1 LIQRALNSAIA
12 SSRVDA
18 AFAGAPTD
26 TRLLVMQTLGDREA
40 HFRTLAERLSF
51 SVEKIGDRFTLK
63 RTADVSEPVCEQ
75 NLTLTEAEQ
84 LLQRWKLR
92 GFHGG

>member
-1 LIQRALNSAIA
+1 
-12 SSRVDA
+12 
-18 AFAGAPTD
+18 
-26 TRLLVMQTLGDREA
+26 MQTPADRET
-40 HFRTLAERLSF
+40 HFLTLAERLSF
-51 SVEKIGDRFTLK
+51 SVEKIGDRFTLR

>member
-1 LIQRALNSAIA
+1 
-12 SSRVDA
+12 
-18 AFAGAPTD
+18 
-26 TRLLVMQTLGDREA
+26 MQTPDDREA

-51 SVEKIGDRFTLK
+51 SVEKIGDRFTLR
-63 RTADVSEPVCEQ
+63 RTADVDQPVCEQ

-84 LLQRWKLR
+84 LLQKWKLR